1 MRDMNYCLFMCRVD
15 HLAMVNQAYS
25 IQVGDT
31 YLKSLSKML
40 LGELGDNGVIYR
52 LSGDVFMIAE
62 QWKGETNALDFAER
76 LKDLVGTFTINANGY
91 SVRQSISIG
100 IAKLAINQDLNE
112 ALNLCQRAWTQP
124 AKRAKA
130 KFKSPMTISSD
141 CWMHKAHSSHKKML
155 KQHWRIMNSNS
166 ACSP

>member
-1 MRDMNYCLFMCRVD
+1 
-15 HLAMVNQAYS
+15 
-25 IQVGDT
+25 
-31 YLKSLSKML
+31 ML

-62 QWKGETNALDFAER
+62 QWKDETHALNFAER

-112 ALNLCQRAWTQP
+112 ALNLCQRALD
-124 AKRAKA
+124 AA
-130 KFKSPMTISSD
+130 
-141 CWMHKAHSSHKKML
+141 HKKG
-155 KQHWRIMNSNS
+155 KSQ
-166 ACSP
+166 